1 MESCQYIINPLFNL
15 KSLSIIHVVK
25 CQNILPFK
33 KRLKFKIG
41 LEPGTTHCNS
51 AVLAPG
57 HTSSQ
62 AIKYKETP

>member
-1 MESCQYIINPLFNL
+1 M
-15 KSLSIIHVVK
+15 

-33 KRLKFKIG
+33 KRLTFEIG
-41 LEPGTTHCNS
+41 PESGTIYCNT

-62 AIKYKETP
+62 AIKYKETPWD